1 MQDQYVRRSGMLG
14 CEQLLIVIDKTFTD
28 LGLPR
33 EPYAMPIFDEVN
45 GITPS
50 FNDGREEEELNI
62 KVGIGIPLIL
72 GLLAPVQIFPSQTFI
87 ELGQKLIF
95 FGRNTKRRRLSLDFV
110 DLIGEVFDSEVNV
123 AEGLFIPL
131 L

>member
-1 MQDQYVRRSGMLG
+1 MQDQYVGRSGMLG

-45 GITPS
+45 GITP
-50 FNDGREEEELNI
+50 FNDGREEEELSI
-62 KVGIGIPLIL
+62 KVEIGIPLIL
-72 GLLAPVQIFPSQTFI
+72 GLLAPMQIFPSQTFI

-95 FGRNTKRRRLSLDFV
+95 FGRNTRRRRLSLNFV